1 MTKTASTADAIVASL
16 IEHGVDTVFG
26 MPGVQTYPL
35 FDAMA
40 RSGLRVVG
48 ARHEQTAAYMA
59 FGYAQATG
67 RTGVCTVVPG
77 PGFLNASAALASA
90 YGASTPVL
98 CITGEIPS
106 RFIGR
111 GLGHLHELPHA
122 QAPHG

>member
-59 FGYAQATG
+59 LGAALVTG
-67 RTGVCTVVPG
+67 KPAAFAVVPG
-77 PGFLNASAALASA
+77 PGILNASAALLLASA
-90 YGASTPVL
+90 MGAPVIL
-98 CITGEIPS
+98 MSAPAAP
-106 RFIGR
+106 GR
-111 GLGHLHELPHA
+111 VCA
-122 QAPHG
+122 SF